1 MGNLHDDVYLLLRP
15 EFISFFSFI
24 FKFGNP
30 SEVWVTKA
38 LIWTSKRNQCKW
50 PIEQYLSCAVSGF
63 GQVLKSDPRDFAA
76 RVFDRPSA
84 EHVSACGR
92 RNEAP
97 TRTREKTS
105 GTQGNWAGVRKAG
118 FECNSIL
125 EQKKWVLTAREWHSF
140 KSKDVVTFFFYN
152 SP

>member
-63 GQVLKSDPRDFAA
+63 GQVLKSDLRGVAA
-76 RVFDRPSA
+76 RVFDRPSKTD
-84 EHVSACGR
+84 R

-125 EQKKWVLTAREWHSF
+125 EQKKWVLTREWHSF
-140 KSKDVVTFFFYN
+140 KRKDVVTFFFYN